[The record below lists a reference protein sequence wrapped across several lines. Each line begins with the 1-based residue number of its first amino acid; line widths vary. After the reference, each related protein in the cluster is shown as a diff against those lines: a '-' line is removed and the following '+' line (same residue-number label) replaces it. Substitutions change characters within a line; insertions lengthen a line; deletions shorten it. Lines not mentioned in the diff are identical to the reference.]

1 MEWDLKL
8 FSNLIQ
14 TINDYYLE
22 NKHDL
27 TRQIYSMLN
36 VKSKYY
42 WWKDIN
48 YIEKPV
54 TKMLSQT
61 INEFSNIWGIMTHC

>member
-27 TRQIYSMLN
+27 TQQTYSMLN
-36 VKSKYY
+36 VKSKHY

-54 TKMLSQT
+54 TEMLSQT
-61 INEFSNIWGIMTHC
+61 TNEFSNIWGIMTRC